1 VDIVSHLLELRHC
14 AVMSLDSSFPCCPPA
29 PWPQITDYLIAA
41 GWPCD
46 AGPARAAALWLSEQ
60 GIHCERDFVG
70 LEDIQFL
77 PDAESLPL
85 EAIDFLQ
92 TLVRPINVLLDV
104 EPLGKDGSV
113 GIARY
118 A

>member
-1 VDIVSHLLELRHC
+1 MSYVLVLLHC
-14 AVMSLDSSFPCCPPA
+14 ASMSLDSIFPCCPPA
-29 PWPQITDYLIAA
+29 PWPQITGFLIAA

-46 AGPARAAALWLSEQ
+46 AGPARAAALWLGEQ

-77 PDAESLPL
+77 PDAGSLPL

-92 TLVRPINVLLDV
+92 TLVRPICVLPVV
-104 EPLGKDGSV
+104 EPLGDDGSV
-113 GIARY
+113 EIARY